1 LSGNCTRSSKPT
13 KLKSITAP
21 KDIILRVLLAGVMAC
36 AAALA
41 AQRPQFALRDTGQ
54 VVHSPEEWNGKKAIV
69 VFFTTTDCPLSN
81 NDVPEMNRTQRD
93 YQSRGVAFYAV
104 QADTTIAD
112 ADVVQHTKDYQ
123 FSFPVL
129 FDPHQILVKMTGATT
144 IPSAAVLTPDGT
156 LLYLGRIDNRVE
168 DFNVRRQ
175 EPTKFDLR
183 EALDAVLQ
191 GKPVAH
197 PRTKAFGCAINSAK

>member
-1 LSGNCTRSSKPT
+1 M
-13 KLKSITAP
+13 
-21 KDIILRVLLAGVMAC
+21 LRIVP
-36 AAALA
+36 AALA
-41 AQRPQFALRDTGQ
+41 LCACAWAAHGPQFALRDTANRT
-54 VVHSPEEWNGKKAIV
+54 HTPEEWNGKKAIV

-81 NDVPEMNRTQRD
+81 NEVPEMNRTRQD
-93 YQSRGVAFYAV
+93 YESRGVAFYAV

-112 ADVVQHTKDYQ
+112 PEVVQHAKEYR

-129 FDPHQILVKMTGATT
+129 LDPGEILVKMAGATT

-156 LLYLGRIDNRVE
+156 LLYLGRIDNLVE

-175 EPTKFDLR
+175 VATKFDLR
-183 EALDAVLQ
+183 EALDAVLA

-197 PRTKAFGCAINSAK
+197 ARTKAFGCAVTPPK

>member
-1 LSGNCTRSSKPT
+1 M
-13 KLKSITAP
+13 
-21 KDIILRVLLAGVMAC
+21 LRVFLVGAIVC
-36 AAALA
+36 VAAFAVG
-41 AQRPQFALRDTGQ
+41 RHPEFALRDTRG
-54 VVHSPEEWNGKKAIV
+54 VVHSSDEWNGKKAIV

-81 NDVPEMNRTQRD
+81 NDVPEMNRTWRD
-93 YQSRGVAFYAV
+93 YESRGVAFYAV

-112 ADVVQHTKDYQ
+112 ADVVQHTKEYQ

-129 FDPHQILVKMTGATT
+129 FDPHQILAKMTGATT

-156 LLYLGRIDNRVE
+156 LLYLGRIDNLVE

-183 EALDAVLQ
+183 EALDAVLG

-197 PRTKAFGCAINSAK
+197 SRTKAFGCAINSPK

>member
-1 LSGNCTRSSKPT
+1 M
-13 KLKSITAP
+13 
-21 KDIILRVLLAGVMAC
+21 LRVLLAGAILC
-36 AAALA
+36 AGAVG
-41 AQRPQFALRDTGQ
+41 AQRPQFALRDTRN

-81 NDVPEMNRTQRD
+81 NDVPEMNRTRRD
-93 YQSRGVAFYAV
+93 YESRGVAFYAV
-104 QADTTIAD
+104 QADTTIAA
-112 ADVVQHTKDYQ
+112 ADVVQHTTDYQ

-129 FDPHQILVKMTGATT
+129 FDPRQVLAKMTGATA

-168 DFNVRRQ
+168 DFNIRRP

-183 EALDAVLQ
+183 EALDALLA
-191 GKPVAH
+191 GKPVPH
-197 PRTKAFGCAINSAK
+197 PKTQAFGCAINLVK

>member
-1 LSGNCTRSSKPT
+1 M
-13 KLKSITAP
+13 
-21 KDIILRVLLAGVMAC
+21 LRVVLAAALVC

-41 AQRPQFALRDTGQ
+41 HARRPEFALRDTSNI
-54 VVHSPEEWNGKKAIV
+54 VHSPAEWNGKKAIV

-81 NDVPEMNRTQRD
+81 NGVPEMNRTRRD
-93 YQSRGVAFYAV
+93 YESRGVAFYAV

-129 FDPHQILVKMTGATT
+129 LDPHQIMVKMTGATT

-156 LLYLGRIDNRVE
+156 LLYLARVDNRVE
-168 DFNVRRQ
+168 DFNLRRP
-175 EPTKFDLR
+175 EPTQFDLR
-183 EALDAVLQ
+183 EAL
-191 GKPVAH
+191 
-197 PRTKAFGCAINSAK
+197 

>member
-1 LSGNCTRSSKPT
+1 M
-13 KLKSITAP
+13 
-21 KDIILRVLLAGVMAC
+21 LRVLLAGAMVC
-36 AAALA
+36 SAAWG
-41 AQRPQFALRDTGQ
+41 AQRPQFALRDTRSL
-54 VVHSPEEWNGKKAIV
+54 VHSTEEWNGKKAIV

-81 NDVPEMNRTQRD
+81 NDVPEMNQTRRD
-93 YQSRGVAFYAV
+93 YVSKGVAFYAV

-112 ADVVQHTKDYQ
+112 PDVVQHAKEYQ

-129 FDPHQILVKMTGATT
+129 FDPHQILARMTGATT
-144 IPSAAVLTPDGT
+144 IPSAALLTPDGT

-183 EALDAVLQ
+183 EALDAVLA
-191 GKPVAH
+191 GKPVPH
-197 PRTKAFGCAINSAK
+197 PRTQAFGCAVTPAVANP

>member
-1 LSGNCTRSSKPT
+1 VS
-13 KLKSITAP
+13 
-21 KDIILRVLLAGVMAC
+21 RVLLAGVIVC
-36 AAALA
+36 AAAFA
-41 AQRPQFALRDTGQ
+41 AQKPQFALRDTHN
-54 VVHSPEEWNGKKAIV
+54 VVHALEEWNGKKAIV

-81 NDVPEMNRTQRD
+81 NDVPEMNRTRRD
-93 YQSRGVAFYAV
+93 YASRGVAFCAV

-112 ADVVQHTKDYQ
+112 ADVVQHTRDYQ

-129 FDPHQILVKMTGATT
+129 FDPHQMMAKMTGATT

-183 EALDAVLQ
+183 EVLDAVLD

-197 PRTKAFGCAINSAK
+197 PRTKSFGCAINFAK

>member
-1 LSGNCTRSSKPT
+1 M
-13 KLKSITAP
+13 
-21 KDIILRVLLAGVMAC
+21 LRVLLAGVIAC
-36 AAALA
+36 ATAFG

-81 NDVPEMNRTQRD
+81 NEVPEMNRTQRD

-129 FDPHQILVKMTGATT
+129 FDPREVLVKMTGATT
-144 IPSAAVLTPDGT
+144 IPSAALLTPDGT
-156 LLYLGRIDNRVE
+156 LVYLGRIDNLVE
-168 DFNVRRQ
+168 DFNIRRQ
-175 EPTKFDLR
+175 VPTKFDLR
-183 EALDAVLQ
+183 EALDAVLA
-191 GKPVAH
+191 GTPVPH
-197 PRTKAFGCAINSAK
+197 PRRKVFGGGSTPG